1 MDNINATISSR
12 SSHAAS
18 AIWSV
23 VSRALT
29 DKAGFSLS
37 TAGIKAIW
45 DQATSAL
52 STAGSLGKLLV
63 DNINATISS
72 RSSHAASA
80 IWSVVPRALTDKA
93 GFSLAAGQ
101 EVQLNVQGKTDI
113 NAEID
118 SALDTAIPA
127 SPTDDSI
134 NERIKTIDEGSGGGL
149 TSDEVATAVLDATL
163 SDHTTGASVG
173 EKLDM
178 IRART
183 PVYWSKDGV
192 EEVLENVKKILNSIQ
207 KANKQHLEAAKQS
220 KETIRLSAVSSKSSI
235 EQLSANYAK
244 LPSRLDDFIK
254 SSNTMGK
261 RLNDIFKRFEALSSS
276 IKDYSDAINTR
287 INGISIPEP
296 ISHHDELEAMRIQVG
311 SLSGALNELR
321 SSIPDNSK
329 LTEPLEKLQQA
340 ILDLHGFILKTSI
353 SSLPTEVLEELQD
366 GEPDQD
372 GTGEEKARAR
382 EG

>member
-29 DKAGFSLS
+29 DK
-37 TAGIKAIW
+37 T
-45 DQATSAL
+45 
-52 STAGSLGKLLV
+52 
-63 DNINATISS
+63 
-72 RSSHAASA
+72 
-80 IWSVVPRALTDKA
+80 

-101 EVQLNVQGKTDI
+101 EVQLNAQGKADI

-118 SALDTAIPA
+118 SALDTAIPV

-134 NERIKTIDEGSGGGL
+134 NERIKTIDEGPGGL
-149 TSDEVATAVLDATL
+149 TSAEVAAAVLDATL
-163 SDHTTGASVG
+163 SDHVTGATVG

-220 KETIRLSAVSSKSSI
+220 KETIRLSAVSSKSAI

-254 SSNTMGK
+254 SSNTTGK

-276 IKDYSDAINTR
+276 IKDYSDVVNTK
-287 INGISIPEP
+287 IDGISIPEP

-372 GTGEEKARAR
+372 GTGEEKA
-382 EG
+382 